1 MTTTNDLQDM
11 EGRTAVDVNGVKLGK
26 IGQVY
31 VDDQTS
37 EPLWVTISTGM
48 FGTKE
53 SFAPLYGSRSDG
65 DNLRLAVTKDMV
77 KDAPGVEADG
87 HIEGSENEA
96 LYAYYN
102 GYLGDA
108 AQSQPQDASDQ
119 NQDRGQGYAGD
130 TREDLSGRD
139 GIQGRD
145 TSGPTTDDAMTRSE
159 ERLHVG
165 TERAEAGRVR
175 LRKHVVTENVT
186 QTVPVSHE
194 EVRLER
200 EPITDANRGQATSGS
215 DISEEEHEV
224 TLHAERPVTSKET
237 VAVER
242 VRLGTETV
250 TEDHEVSETLRKEQ
264 IDDPDTTGTTR

>member
-1 MTTTNDLQDM
+1 MTTTEELRDLEGQD
-11 EGRTAVDVNGVKLGK
+11 ALDVNGAKIGK

-37 EPLWVTISTGM
+37 APLWVTVSTGM

-53 SFAPLYGSRSDG
+53 SFAPLHGSQPTAAG
-65 DNLRLAVTKDMV
+65 LQLAVTKEMV

-87 HIEGSENEA
+87 HIEDTENDA
-96 LYAYYN
+96 LYTYYD
-102 GYLGDA
+102 GYLGA
-108 AQSQPQDASDQ
+108 PVA
-119 NQDRGQGYAGD
+119 AGD
-130 TREDLSGRD
+130 GGHYPDGARQDLAGQE
-139 GIQGRD
+139 GVQGHD

-159 ERLHVG
+159 ERLLVG
-165 TERAEAGRVR
+165 TEQVEAGRVR

-186 QTVPVSHE
+186 QVVPVSHE

-200 EPITDANRGQATSGS
+200 EPITDANRGAAMGGS
-215 DISEEEHEV
+215 DISEEEHEI
-224 TLHAERPVTSKET
+224 TLHAERPVVSKET

-250 TEDHEVSETLRKEQ
+250 TEDHEVSETVRKEQ
-264 IDDPDTTGTTR
+264 IDEPDTTTGQ